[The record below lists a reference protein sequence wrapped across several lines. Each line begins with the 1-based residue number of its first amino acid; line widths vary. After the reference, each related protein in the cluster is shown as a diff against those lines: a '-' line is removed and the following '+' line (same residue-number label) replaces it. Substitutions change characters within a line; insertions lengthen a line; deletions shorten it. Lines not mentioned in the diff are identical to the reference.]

1 MNSIFILSNNF
12 SGIIEKEQVEY
23 YSVAEETRLGCGDKL
38 FDFLAECIADFV
50 HKNLEKGHPQMPL
63 GFTFSFP
70 MEQTGLNKGVLVS
83 WTKSFNAAGPIAI
96 PVVAF
101 SSGGYKLR
109 MFFCFWPKINCS

>member
-23 YSVAEETRLGCGDKL
+23 YSVAEETRLGSGDKL

-83 WTKSFNAAGPIAI
+83 WTKSFNAAGLWQYRLWRFQ
-96 PVVAF
+96 V
-101 SSGGYKLR
+101 GDTNLE
-109 MFFCFWPKINCS
+109 CFLFLAKN